1 MKPSTFT
8 HTDPSVNALE
18 PNETVN
24 SRSDFVGIRTGM
36 WLFLYSEIILFGG
49 LFVLYAVYLHNY
61 PEDFAIGGKQLNRV
75 IGAANTLILLI
86 SSFTVAASITAIR
99 LKSKLTALLLLG
111 FSFLCGVIFLINKYF
126 EWGAKFHHDIYPNSE
141 TLVDG
146 PVGQNIFF
154 GLYYVITGLHGL
166 HVIIGMTLLAISF
179 FLILNNKINENRFAM
194 LENSGLYWH
203 LVDLIW
209 IFVFPLFYLV
219 L

>member
-1 MKPSTFT
+1 MLCNTKGSCMKS
-8 HTDPSVNALE
+8 S
-18 PNETVN
+18 
-24 SRSDFVGIRTGM
+24 SDFLGIRLGM

-49 LFVLYAVYLHNY
+49 LFVLYAAYFHAY
-61 PEDFAIGGKQLNRV
+61 PEDFVVGGKQLNRV
-75 IGAANTLILLI
+75 IGAINTIILLL
-86 SSFTVAASITAIR
+86 SSFTVAASITAVR
-99 LKSKLTALLLLG
+99 LKSKKLALGLIG
-111 FSFLCGVIFLINKYF
+111 FSIFCGVVFLINKYF

-141 TLVDG
+141 TLVNG
-146 PVGQNIFF
+146 PPGENIFF

-166 HVIIGMTLLAISF
+166 HVIIGMTLLSISF
-179 FLILNNKINENRFAM
+179 VLVAANKVNENRFAM

>member
-1 MKPSTFT
+1 MKSSNDFT
-8 HTDPSVNALE
+8 
-18 PNETVN
+18 
-24 SRSDFVGIRTGM
+24 GIRMGM

-49 LFVLYAVYLHNY
+49 MFVLYAAYFHKF
-61 PEDFAIGGKQLNRV
+61 PDDFVEGGKQLNRV
-75 IGAANTLILLI
+75 IGAINTIILLV
-86 SSFTVAASITAIR
+86 SSFTVAASITAVR
-99 LKSKLTALLLLG
+99 QKSRKLALWLIG
-111 FSFLCGVIFLINKYF
+111 FSFTCGIVFLINKYF

-141 TLVDG
+141 TLVNG
-146 PVGQNIFF
+146 EPGQNIFF
-154 GLYYVITGLHGL
+154 GLYYVITGLHAL

-179 FLILNNKINENRFAM
+179 VLVAMKKVNENRFAM

>member
-1 MKPSTFT
+1 MDRQIDRT
-8 HTDPSVNALE
+8 
-18 PNETVN
+18 
-24 SRSDFVGIRTGM
+24 GIKIGM

-49 LFVLYAVYLHNY
+49 LFVLYAVYFYTY
-61 PEDFAIGGKQLNRV
+61 PEFFAEGGKELDRI
-75 IGAANTLILLI
+75 IGAANTIILLI
-86 SSFTVAASITAIR
+86 SSFTVAASITAIQR
-99 LKSKLTALLLLG
+99 KEKKLAAG
-111 FSFLCGVIFLINKYF
+111 FLVFSIICGFIFLVNKYF

-141 TLVDG
+141 TLIAG
-146 PVGQNIFF
+146 EPGLNIFF

-166 HVIIGMTLLAISF
+166 HVIAGMTLLSIS
-179 FLILNNKINENRFAM
+179 LVMVMTGKINESRYSM